1 MVYTRIMRT
10 LYIKNPAAHNLAE
23 KVSKRMG
30 VTLTEAVIFSL
41 QGQLSSQAR
50 PIDLKKIEAIQKK
63 IAAMP
68 ILDSRTNDEI
78 LGYDEFGISR

>member
-1 MVYTRIMRT
+1 MRT

-23 KVSKRMG
+23 KVSKKMG
-30 VTLTEAVIFSL
+30 VTLTEAVIYSL
-41 QGQLSSQAR
+41 QGQLNSQAR
-50 PIDLKKIEAIQKK
+50 AIDWKKIEAIQKK

-68 ILDSRTNDEI
+68 ILDSRSNDEI